1 MINCEPEFQIRF
13 AYLVD
18 FFAQLNKLNLQL
30 QESGNLKLQGMSN
43 IFAYEDKIRAFIAI
57 IELWIN
63 KAEKKTFLHLIPLTK
78 LLTDKMQTEFF
89 CNGDIKSK
97 KRNRVQL
104 ENDLII
110 NVSKITPRFDKLLK
124 NKQTHSSH

>member
-1 MINCEPEFQIRF
+1 MRDEVQIFLTNKENKELLDQFCEPEFQIRF

-43 IFAYEDKIRAFIAI
+43 IFAYEDKIRAFIAK

-63 KAEKKTFLHLIPLTK
+63 KAEKKL
-78 LLTDKMQTEFF
+78 F
-89 CNGDIKSK
+89 CI
-97 KRNRVQL
+97 
-104 ENDLII
+104 
-110 NVSKITPRFDKLLK
+110 
-124 NKQTHSSH
+124 